1 MTKRTRTSPMDKAG
15 EGLMLTGNAM
25 TAMYNAIAQ
34 VLPETMNRVD
44 RTLDLVERGV
54 IALEKIADKKD

>member
-1 MTKRTRTSPMDKAG
+1 MDKAG